1 MRDVCDSDLVAA
13 VVRASEQGEMSD
25 IIGVITGS
33 DIDEDAMREALRSRL
48 PSYMLPRR
56 IIKLDSMPLNS
67 SGKIDRNAI
76 VALLDQGVRQNNIV

>member
-1 MRDVCDSDLVAA
+1 
-13 VVRASEQGEMSD
+13 MSD

-48 PSYMLPRR
+48 PSYMLPRI
-56 IIKLDSMPLNS
+56 IIKLDSMPLNA

-76 VALLDQGVRQNNIV
+76 IALLDQGVAQNVCK

>member
-1 MRDVCDSDLVAA
+1 M
-13 VVRASEQGEMSD
+13 SE

-33 DIDEDAMREALRSRL
+33 DIDEAAMREALSTRL

-56 IIKLDSMPLNS
+56 IIRLESMPLNA

-76 VALLDQGVRQNNIV
+76 IALLDPDNAQAGASHKIIV